1 MGFSSWPLGNE
12 GSWVRPPA
20 ASLGA
25 VAQAGFG
32 GFLAELFD
40 LRHETMADFGVVDF
54 SSLTN
59 FSEMLSKVVSN
70 QKH

>member
-1 MGFSSWPLGNE
+1 MTHNHPHNQLGE
-12 GSWVRPPA
+12 TPA

-54 SSLTN
+54 SQI
-59 FSEMLSKVVSN
+59 F
-70 QKH
+70 QKCCPK